1 MRVDGSYYPVRSTAY
16 KSLLD
21 RAKISGSALPKLSR
35 QRLASVL
42 NDCLELYSSET
53 LLLIRDEKISA
64 AHSGDSMDYSVLP
77 IDELLK
83 VLTKKLDDRFPGS
96 MFQGGYRDHSLSSAS
111 WTMPGQKEDLLGAYA
126 KLLASQGKPTLAA
139 KLVPAIRFVTSDTGI
154 ASAKVSAML
163 EGTQHP
169 IHIGSCIAVDHRHQS
184 KVEDFEAALDQLFA
198 QFGDSVARL
207 QKLLDI
213 HLSYPVNAM
222 TRICKKLA
230 VRASRMLE
238 SGRLASYDR
247 QVYRAVTAR
256 TEQSL
261 AWAVC
266 RMLTYE
272 KAGSHVNIDT
282 EISAEEKKQGIQ
294 LASEQRHAVTTA
306 LTSQLSVI
314 TGGPGTG
321 KTLIQR
327 FLLDIYRRKN
337 RGAKIICCAPTGRAA
352 RRMEQS
358 TGFPATTIHKALG
371 LLAGEDGDYC
381 EPEMLDADLI
391 VVDEVSMMDI
401 YLANHLFRSVP
412 HGSQLVLIGDADQL
426 PSVGPGA
433 VLSEIIACGAVPVVR
448 LDRIFRQ
455 SYGSRIAANAKLI
468 RHGKFRWVS
477 GTGRTDGCKA
487 EGWVHIAG
495 EPRNMVLLTE
505 GPMKADV
512 IHYLTGQTVLAVA
525 GVNTLTQLELIL
537 PQLHE
542 QGVERIM
549 TAFDMDFMENPH
561 VQGGYRTLVS
571 LLSDAG
577 FRYGTYLWDPRY
589 KGLDDYVWEH
599 CFQRQLS

>member
-1 MRVDGSYYPVRSTAY
+1 MLQPCQDNYSTTFASYEGMRRYHEKESLESRWHRCRVNELHIEPLDKASPLYGTPSAFAAGISAESVEDTAENLGLAMRVDGSYYPVRSTAY

-169 IHIGSCIAVDHRHQS
+169 IHIGSCIAVDHRRQS

-207 QKLLDI
+207 QK
-213 HLSYPVNAM
+213 
-222 TRICKKLA
+222 
-230 VRASRMLE
+230 
-238 SGRLASYDR
+238 
-247 QVYRAVTAR
+247 
-256 TEQSL
+256 
-261 AWAVC
+261 
-266 RMLTYE
+266 
-272 KAGSHVNIDT
+272 
-282 EISAEEKKQGIQ
+282 
-294 LASEQRHAVTTA
+294 
-306 LTSQLSVI
+306 
-314 TGGPGTG
+314 
-321 KTLIQR
+321 
-327 FLLDIYRRKN
+327 
-337 RGAKIICCAPTGRAA
+337 
-352 RRMEQS
+352 
-358 TGFPATTIHKALG
+358 
-371 LLAGEDGDYC
+371 
-381 EPEMLDADLI
+381 
-391 VVDEVSMMDI
+391 
-401 YLANHLFRSVP
+401 
-412 HGSQLVLIGDADQL
+412 
-426 PSVGPGA
+426 
-433 VLSEIIACGAVPVVR
+433 
-448 LDRIFRQ
+448 
-455 SYGSRIAANAKLI
+455 
-468 RHGKFRWVS
+468 
-477 GTGRTDGCKA
+477 
-487 EGWVHIAG
+487 
-495 EPRNMVLLTE
+495 PRNMVLLTE

-525 GVNTLTQLELIL
+525 GVNSLTQLELIL

>member
-21 RAKISGSALPKLSR
+21 RAKISGSALSKLSR

-256 TEQSL
+256 MEQSL

-327 FLLDIYRRKN
+327 FLLDIYCRKN

-477 GTGRTDGCKA
+477 SSGRTDGCKA

-495 EPRNMVLLTE
+495 KPRNMVLLTE